1 MTHDF
6 DGKVAVV
13 TAAGQS
19 IGFETARL
27 LALAGA
33 RVAVCELDPDKCQ
46 AAAQAIRDAGGI
58 ATAYPMDATDQAQV
72 DATVAGVVAQWG
84 GIDLLMNVV
93 GGTRFPRRADEMLEE
108 EWQATINTNL
118 HSVFRCV
125 KAVVPQMR
133 KRGGGAI
140 VNTSS
145 GAGLM
150 PSNRNVG
157 YAAAKGAV
165 NNLTKAMALDY
176 AKDNIRVNAI
186 LPGMMLSPRIRGWMS
201 SNPGFANMGD
211 GICPLG
217 RAGEPVEAA
226 RAAVFLLSD
235 DASYITGAL
244 LPVDG
249 GAVAGNYIE
258 FMESGDTGER
268 VQGDAE

>member
-1 MTHDF
+1 MEQRF
-6 DGKVAVV
+6 DNKVALV

-27 LALAGA
+27 LAESGA
-33 RVAVCELDPDKCQ
+33 KVAVCELDEASCH
-46 AAAQAIRDAGGI
+46 AAAKAICDVGGT
-58 ATAYPMDATDQAQV
+58 AVAYPVDATDQQQIN
-72 DATVAGVVAQWG
+72 DMVAKIVADWG

-93 GGTRFPRRADEMLEE
+93 GGTKFPRRVDEMLEE
-108 EWQATINTNL
+108 EWQITINTNL

-125 KAVVPQMR
+125 KAVLPEMR

-165 NNLTKAMALDY
+165 NNLTKAMAMDY
-176 AKDNIRVNAI
+176 AKDNVRVNAI
-186 LPGMMLSPRIRGWMS
+186 LPGMMLSPRVKGWME
-201 SNPGFANMGD
+201 SNEGFENMGD

-217 RAGEPVEAA
+217 RAGEPEEAA

-235 DASYITGAL
+235 HASYITGTL

-258 FMESGDTGER
+258 FMESGDTGQQ
-268 VQGDAE
+268 V

>member
-1 MTHDF
+1 MEQRF
-6 DGKVAVV
+6 DNKVALV

-27 LALAGA
+27 LAEAGA
-33 RVAVCELDPDKCQ
+33 RVAVCELDEASCH
-46 AAAQAIRDAGGI
+46 AAAKTINDAGGT
-58 ATAYPMDATDQAQV
+58 AVAYPVDATDQQQV
-72 DATVAGVVAQWG
+72 NDMVAKIVADWG

-93 GGTRFPRRADEMLEE
+93 GGTKFPRRVDEMLEE
-108 EWQATINTNL
+108 EWQITINTNL

-125 KAVVPQMR
+125 KAVLPEMR

-165 NNLTKAMALDY
+165 NNMTKAMAMDY

-186 LPGMMLSPRIRGWMS
+186 LPGMMLSPRVKGWME
-201 SNPGFANMGD
+201 SNVGFANMGD

-217 RAGEPVEAA
+217 RAGEPHEAA
-226 RAAVFLLSD
+226 RAAVFLLSE

-249 GAVAGNYIE
+249 GAVAGQYIE
-258 FMESGDTGER
+258 FMESGDTGQR
-268 VQGDAE
+268 V

>member
-6 DGKVAVV
+6 TGKVAIV

-33 RVAVCELDPDKCQ
+33 RVAVCELDADKCRQ
-46 AAAQAIRDAGGI
+46 AAQAITDAGGV
-58 ATAYPMDATDQAQV
+58 AAAYPLDATDQAQI
-72 DATVAGVVAQWG
+72 DAMVADVAARWG

-93 GGTRFPRRADEMLEE
+93 GGTRFPRRVDEMLEA
-108 EWQATINTNL
+108 EWQATLDTNL
-118 HSVFRCV
+118 NSVFRCV

-133 KRGGGAI
+133 RRGGGAI

-176 AKDNIRVNAI
+176 ARDSIRVNAI
-186 LPGMMLSPRIRGWMS
+186 LPGMMLSPRIRGWMAG
-201 SNPGFANMGD
+201 NPEFANMGD

-235 DASYITGAL
+235 GASYITGAL

-249 GAVAGNYIE
+249 GAVAGQYIA
-258 FMESGDTGER
+258 FMEQGDTGER
-268 VQGDAE
+268 V

>member
-1 MTHDF
+1 MEQRF
-6 DGKVAVV
+6 DNKVALV

-27 LALAGA
+27 LAEAGA
-33 RVAVCELDPDKCQ
+33 KVAVCELDEANCH
-46 AAAQAIRDAGGI
+46 AAAKTICDAGGT
-58 ATAYPMDATDQAQV
+58 AVAYPVDATDQQQV
-72 DATVAGVVAQWG
+72 NDMVAKIVADWG

-93 GGTRFPRRADEMLEE
+93 GGTKFPRRVDEMLEE
-108 EWQATINTNL
+108 EWQITINTNL

-125 KAVVPQMR
+125 KAVLPEMR

-145 GAGLM
+145 GAGML

-165 NNLTKAMALDY
+165 NNLTKAMAMDY
-176 AKDNIRVNAI
+176 AKDRVRVNAI
-186 LPGMMLSPRIRGWMS
+186 LPGMMLSPRVKGWME
-201 SNPGFANMGD
+201 SNDDFANMGD

-217 RAGEPVEAA
+217 RAGEPHEAA

-249 GAVAGNYIE
+249 GAVAGQYIE
-258 FMESGDTGER
+258 FMESGDTGQR
-268 VQGDAE
+268 V

>member
-1 MTHDF
+1 MEQRF
-6 DGKVAVV
+6 DNKVALV

-27 LALAGA
+27 LAEAGA
-33 RVAVCELDPDKCQ
+33 KVAVCELDEVNCV
-46 AAAQAIRDAGGI
+46 AAAKAICDAGGV
-58 ATAYPMDATDQAQV
+58 ADAYPVDATDQQQV
-72 DATVAGVVAQWG
+72 NDMVAKIVANWG

-93 GGTRFPRRADEMLEE
+93 GGTKFPRRVDEMLEE
-108 EWQATINTNL
+108 EWQITINTNL
-118 HSVFRCV
+118 NSVFRCV
-125 KAVVPQMR
+125 KAVIPEMR

-165 NNLTKAMALDY
+165 NNLTKAMAMDY

-186 LPGMMLSPRIRGWMS
+186 LPGMMLSPRVKGWMA
-201 SNPGFANMGD
+201 SNDCFANMGD

-217 RAGEPVEAA
+217 RAGEPEEAA
-226 RAAVFLLSD
+226 RAAIFLLSD

-258 FMESGDTGER
+258 FMESGDTGQR
-268 VQGDAE
+268 V

>member
-1 MTHDF
+1 MEQRF
-6 DGKVAVV
+6 DNKVALV

-27 LALAGA
+27 LAEAGA
-33 RVAVCELDPDKCQ
+33 KVAVCELDEASCH
-46 AAAQAIRDAGGI
+46 AAAKAICDAGGT
-58 ATAYPMDATDQAQV
+58 AVAYPVDATDQLQIN
-72 DATVAGVVAQWG
+72 DMVAKIVADWG

-93 GGTRFPRRADEMLEE
+93 GGTKFPRRVDEMLEE
-108 EWQATINTNL
+108 EWQITINTNL

-125 KAVVPQMR
+125 KAVLPEMR

-165 NNLTKAMALDY
+165 NNMTKAMAMDY
-176 AKDNIRVNAI
+176 AKDNVRVNAI
-186 LPGMMLSPRIRGWMS
+186 LPGMMLSPRVKGWME
-201 SNPGFANMGD
+201 SNDGFANMGD

-217 RAGEPVEAA
+217 RAGEPEEAA

-249 GAVAGNYIE
+249 GAVAGQYIE
-258 FMESGDTGER
+258 FMETGDTGQR
-268 VQGDAE
+268 V

>member
-1 MTHDF
+1 MEQRF
-6 DGKVAVV
+6 DNKVALV

-27 LALAGA
+27 LAEAGA
-33 RVAVCELDPDKCQ
+33 RVAVCELDEASCH
-46 AAAQAIRDAGGI
+46 AAAKMINDAGGS
-58 ATAYPMDATDQAQV
+58 AVAYPVDATDQQQIN
-72 DATVAGVVAQWG
+72 DMVAKIVADWG

-93 GGTRFPRRADEMLEE
+93 GGTKFPRRVDEMLEE
-108 EWQATINTNL
+108 EWQITINTNL

-125 KAVVPQMR
+125 KAVLPEMR

-165 NNLTKAMALDY
+165 NNMTKAMAMDY

-186 LPGMMLSPRIRGWMS
+186 LPGMMLSPRVKGWME
-201 SNPGFANMGD
+201 SNAGFANMGD

-217 RAGEPVEAA
+217 RAGEPHEAA
-226 RAAVFLLSD
+226 RAAVFLLSE

-249 GAVAGNYIE
+249 GAVAGQYIE
-258 FMESGDTGER
+258 FMESGDTGQR
-268 VQGDAE
+268 V

>member
-1 MTHDF
+1 
-6 DGKVAVV
+6 
-13 TAAGQS
+13 
-19 IGFETARL
+19 
-27 LALAGA
+27 
-33 RVAVCELDPDKCQ
+33 
-46 AAAQAIRDAGGI
+46 
-58 ATAYPMDATDQAQV
+58 
-72 DATVAGVVAQWG
+72 
-84 GIDLLMNVV
+84 MNVV

-217 RAGEPVEAA
+217 RPGEPVEAA
-226 RAAVFLLSD
+226 RPARCCRWTAAPWPATTSSSWSR
-235 DASYITGAL
+235 AI
-244 LPVDG
+244 P
-249 GAVAGNYIE
+249 GNGCKCPANRNRLE
-258 FMESGDTGER
+258 TCR
-268 VQGDAE
+268 

>member
-33 RVAVCELDPDKCQ
+33 RVAVCELDPDKCG

-58 ATAYPMDATDQAQV
+58 ATAYPMDATDQTQV
-72 DATVAGVVAQWG
+72 DAMAAAVVAQWG

-140 VNTSS
+140 VNT
-145 GAGLM
+145 
-150 PSNRNVG
+150 
-157 YAAAKGAV
+157 
-165 NNLTKAMALDY
+165 
-176 AKDNIRVNAI
+176 
-186 LPGMMLSPRIRGWMS
+186 
-201 SNPGFANMGD
+201 
-211 GICPLG
+211 PLG

-226 RAAVFLLSD
+226 RAAVFLLSN

-268 VQGDAE
+268 V